1 MRKNAHTD
9 GIKIKSSISYK
20 IVAMFVVLT
29 ISVIIVIGT
38 FMINRIDAFYHDEFK
53 TLMKNVYNEE
63 FCRQLAE
70 KSGGE
75 NGVNQLTESVDAYSG
90 QMGIDSFRNYYI
102 LDIKTGKALYGSNP
116 ELAKTLEITPNI
128 ISAMSGKTGDS
139 TETNASYMDFAVPV
153 GNYIVYIKDSK
164 VEIDSVVR
172 NILNIIFL
180 SLSLGMFLSVVFG
193 ILLSRT
199 IISPISSLTRKAQKI
214 TSGDFEFTIDVKS
227 NDEIGLLTETFNDMA
242 V

>member
-139 TETNASYMDFAVPV
+139 TETNASYMDLHKRLK
-153 GNYIVYIKDSK
+153 G
-164 VEIDSVVR
+164 
-172 NILNIIFL
+172 
-180 SLSLGMFLSVVFG
+180 
-193 ILLSRT
+193 
-199 IISPISSLTRKAQKI
+199 
-214 TSGDFEFTIDVKS
+214 
-227 NDEIGLLTETFNDMA
+227 
-242 V
+242 